1 MWVLS
6 TLTLG
11 KGEKRLALGTFRG
24 NRALRG
30 PPPPTCSSPTG
41 PALVLDQLPP
51 SPLAGSREEA
61 PRACLALA
69 PRTPGRI
76 PLSYPHVPRP
86 HSGVML
92 LAWLQVSSRKVDA
105 LGAFPQWPLS
115 RSPWMGTPG
124 TKRAG
129 GHGALGDAFSE
140 VGEQS
145 LHQKRKEVENVGS
158 QEGSQASLQTDTS
171 KS

>member
-1 MWVLS
+1 MPSGVPPHMLMAHRPCS
-6 TLTLG
+6 
-11 KGEKRLALGTFRG
+11 
-24 NRALRG
+24 G
-30 PPPPTCSSPTG
+30 PRPT
-41 PALVLDQLPP
+41 P
-51 SPLAGSREEA
+51 S
-61 PRACLALA
+61 LA
-69 PRTPGRI
+69 PGWQQRRSPKGLPGSGPTDPRQDSAAI
-76 PLSYPHVPRP
+76 PHVPRP

-105 LGAFPQWPLS
+105 LGASPQWPLS
-115 RSPWMGTPG
+115 RSPWVGTPD

-140 VGEQS
+140 VGVPGSCAIRLRQAQQS
-145 LHQKRKEVENVGS
+145 LQQKRKEVENVGS